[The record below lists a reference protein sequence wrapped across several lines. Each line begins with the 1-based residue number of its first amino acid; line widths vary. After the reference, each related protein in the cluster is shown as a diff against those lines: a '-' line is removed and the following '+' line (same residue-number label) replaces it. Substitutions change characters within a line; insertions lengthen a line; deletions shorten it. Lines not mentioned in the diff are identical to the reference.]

1 MRKMNL
7 SLPSMPS
14 MPHLPSMPSMPHLP
28 SMPSMPTAAEAAAK
42 SRQLVMAVML
52 GTGLAASGRTC
63 AAAVEQSAQMTQG
76 LQPSLDEATIR
87 SIARYCNV
95 CWRNARVP
103 ADDWPD
109 CTQQVLTRLLER
121 LEPDHW
127 ALALVNDD
135 SDTRREFVRAID
147 TVKKRAQRAKQYSEL
162 AADVPDH
169 RDDPDG
175 QKADLRE
182 QVNRAA
188 ADVLSPRQQRIVEL
202 CAGGW
207 NVPEIATA
215 LNTTPERVSDEK
227 YKAIRKL
234 RTHLGVDA

>member
-7 SLPSMPS
+7 TLPSMPSMPSLPSMPS
-14 MPHLPSMPSMPHLP
+14 MPHLPSMP
-28 SMPSMPTAAEAAAK
+28 TAAEAANK

-52 GTGLAASGRTC
+52 GTGLGASGRVC
-63 AAAVEQSAQMTQG
+63 AAAVEPSVQVSQG

-103 ADDWPD
+103 ADDWAD
-109 CTQQVLTRLLER
+109 CTQQVLARLLER

-127 ALALVNDD
+127 ALALVNDE
-135 SDTRREFVRAID
+135 SETRREFLRAID
-147 TVKKRAQRAKQYSEL
+147 TVKKRAQRTRQFSEL

-169 RDDPDG
+169 RDDPDTR
-175 QKADLRE
+175 KADLRE
-182 QVNRAA
+182 QVTRAA

-234 RTHLGVDA
+234 RTHLGVDG